1 MLCGLSD
8 DIKIIL
14 LIIKPDTLPFSAR
27 LQIKHS
33 QQLVDKIINPRAGVL
48 ERKMGRLFFLSSSF
62 ISCNAPRN
70 KGKQSKTEDT
80 TFIPPAKSGLN
91 PPVLWFCVAKSKVI
105 WDACISSVFIMRP
118 VYHYFTQGCGA
129 CLHLIPRLLNSQR
142 AVYSGIQK
150 KASWWHPRAVAR
162 ITSKP

>member
-1 MLCGLSD
+1 MYS
-8 DIKIIL
+8 
-14 LIIKPDTLPFSAR
+14 SAR
-27 LQIKHS
+27 WP
-33 QQLVDKIINPRAGVL
+33 VC
-48 ERKMGRLFFLSSSF
+48 FFLSSSF

-150 KASWWHPRAVAR
+150 KASWWHPRAVADFFSR
-162 ITSKP
+162 PQRNYLNCSSSIIGILLDKSRS